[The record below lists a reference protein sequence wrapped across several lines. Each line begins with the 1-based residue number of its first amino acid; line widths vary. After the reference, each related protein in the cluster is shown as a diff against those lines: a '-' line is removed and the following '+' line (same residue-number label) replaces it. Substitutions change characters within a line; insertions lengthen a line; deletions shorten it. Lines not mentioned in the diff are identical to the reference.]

1 MKHLLIFLIFF
12 NPAKM
17 LTSYEE
23 IIFTRHKL
31 TGYWETTEMAYMSA
45 NHEVWLIHRQNGLK
59 RKAGYCRFKQRNIPG
74 PIRVIAI
81 FPKPGF
87 KMKQNLFTY
96 KVISV
101 KSGTAWEVWDNNDRH
116 IIIGE

>member
-12 NPAKM
+12 NPIR
-17 LTSYEE
+17 SYEE
-23 IIFTRHKL
+23 IIFKRNAA
-31 TGYWETTEMAYMSA
+31 TGYWETTELAYMSA
-45 NHEVWLIHRQNGLK
+45 NRDIWLIHRQNGLK
-59 RKAGYCRFKQRNIPG
+59 KKAGYCKFKQPNVPG
-74 PIRVIAI
+74 PVRVIAI

-96 KVISV
+96 KVISINDN
-101 KSGTAWEVWDNNDRH
+101 TAWEVWDNNDRH